1 MNSNAIGALFDWDGV
16 IIDSHNQHEKSW
28 SKLAEEEN
36 KVLPD
41 NFFKMTFGM
50 RNENIIPNFF
60 GNWIDVTNQEEVT
73 RLADRKEE
81 IYREIIISDGI
92 EPLPGVRDLLQS
104 LRSEEIACSIAS
116 STPIANI
123 ETVMGM
129 IGLSDY
135 FDAIT
140 AAEDV
145 SNGKPNPEVFLKAAE
160 KIKVDP
166 KNCVVFEDAHVGIE
180 AGLAANM
187 QVIAVATTHPVESLG
202 NAHMVTENLE
212 SIDAEKIMELF
223 R

>member
-104 LRSEEIACSIAS
+104 LKSEEIACSIAS

-129 IGLSDY
+129 IELSDY

-187 QVIAVATTHPVESLG
+187 QIIAVATTHPVESLG

>member
-1 MNSNAIGALFDWDGV
+1 M
-16 IIDSHNQHEKSW
+16 
-28 SKLAEEEN
+28 
-36 KVLPD
+36 
-41 NFFKMTFGM
+41 
-50 RNENIIPNFF
+50 
-60 GNWIDVTNQEEVT
+60 
-73 RLADRKEE
+73 
-81 IYREIIISDGI
+81 
-92 EPLPGVRDLLQS
+92 PGVRDLLQS

-212 SIDAEKIMELF
+212 GIDAEKIMELF

>member
-16 IIDSHNQHEKSW
+16 IIASHNQHEKSW

-36 KVLPD
+36 EVLPD

-73 RLADRKEE
+73 RLADRKED

-145 SNGKPNPEVFLKAAE
+145 SNENPTLR
-160 KIKVDP
+160 
-166 KNCVVFEDAHVGIE
+166 C
-180 AGLAANM
+180 
-187 QVIAVATTHPVESLG
+187 SLR
-202 NAHMVTENLE
+202 LQ
-212 SIDAEKIMELF
+212 KK
-223 R
+223 

>member
-36 KVLPD
+36 EMLPD

-212 SIDAEKIMELF
+212 GIDAEKIMELF

>member
-36 KVLPD
+36 EMLPD

-166 KNCVVFEDAHVGIE
+166 KYCVVFEDAHVGIE

>member
-92 EPLPGVRDLLQS
+92 EPLPGVRNLLQS
-104 LRSEEIACSIAS
+104 LKSEEIACSIAS

-160 KIKVDP
+160 KIKVRP

-187 QVIAVATTHPVESLG
+187 QVIAVATTHPVDSLG

>member
-36 KVLPD
+36 EVLPD

>member
-36 KVLPD
+36 EVLPD

-160 KIKVDP
+160 KIKVRP

-187 QVIAVATTHPVESLG
+187 QVIAVATTHPVDSLG

>member
-60 GNWIDVTNQEEVT
+60 GNWIDVTNQEEIT

-92 EPLPGVRDLLQS
+92 EPLPGVRNLLQS
-104 LRSEEIACSIAS
+104 LKSEEIACSIAS

-187 QVIAVATTHPVESLG
+187 QVIAVATTHPVDSLG

>member
-36 KVLPD
+36 EVLPD

-104 LRSEEIACSIAS
+104 LKSEEIACSIAS

-129 IGLSDY
+129 IELSDY

-166 KNCVVFEDAHVGIE
+166 KHCVVFEDAHVGIE

-187 QVIAVATTHPVESLG
+187 QIIAVATTHPVESLG

>member
-36 KVLPD
+36 EVLPD

-60 GNWIDVTNQEEVT
+60 GNCIDVTNQEEVT

-104 LRSEEIACSIAS
+104 LMSEEIACSIAS

-166 KNCVVFEDAHVGIE
+166 KHCVVFEDAHVGIE

>member
-16 IIDSHNQHEKSW
+16 IIDSHNQHENSW

-36 KVLPD
+36 EVLPD
-41 NFFKMTFGM
+41 DFFKMTFGM

-92 EPLPGVRDLLQS
+92 EPLPGVRNLLQS
-104 LRSEEIACSIAS
+104 LKSEEIACSIAS

-187 QVIAVATTHPVESLG
+187 QVIAVATTHPVDSLG
-202 NAHMVTENLE
+202 HAQMVTENLKN
-212 SIDAEKIMELF
+212 IDAEKIMELF

>member
-36 KVLPD
+36 EVLPD

-104 LRSEEIACSIAS
+104 LKSEEIACSIAS

-187 QVIAVATTHPVESLG
+187 QIIAVATTHPVESLG

>member
-36 KVLPD
+36 EVLPD
-41 NFFKMTFGM
+41 DFFKMTFGM

-104 LRSEEIACSIAS
+104 LKSEEIACSIAS

-129 IGLSDY
+129 IELSDY

-187 QVIAVATTHPVESLG
+187 QVIAVATTHPVDSLG
-202 NAHMVTENLE
+202 NAHMVTENLK

>member
-36 KVLPD
+36 EVLPD

-92 EPLPGVRDLLQS
+92 EPLPGVRNLLQS
-104 LRSEEIACSIAS
+104 LKSEEIACSIAS

-187 QVIAVATTHPVESLG
+187 QVIAVATTHPVDSLG

>member
-36 KVLPD
+36 EVLPD
-41 NFFKMTFGM
+41 DFFKMTFGM

-104 LRSEEIACSIAS
+104 LKSEEIACSIAS

-187 QVIAVATTHPVESLG
+187 QVIAVATTHPVDSLG
-202 NAHMVTENLE
+202 NAHMVTENLKN
-212 SIDAEKIMELF
+212 IDAEKIMELF

>member
-36 KVLPD
+36 EVLPD

-104 LRSEEIACSIAS
+104 LKSEEIACSIAS

-129 IGLSDY
+129 IELSDY

>member
-36 KVLPD
+36 EMLPD

>member
-36 KVLPD
+36 EVLPD

-92 EPLPGVRDLLQS
+92 EPLPGVRNLLQS
-104 LRSEEIACSIAS
+104 LKSEEIACSIAS

-129 IGLSDY
+129 IELSDY

-187 QVIAVATTHPVESLG
+187 QVIAVATTHPVDSLG
-202 NAHMVTENLE
+202 NAHMVTENLKN
-212 SIDAEKIMELF
+212 IDAEKIMELF

>member
-36 KVLPD
+36 EVLPD

-92 EPLPGVRDLLQS
+92 EPLPGVRNLLQS
-104 LRSEEIACSIAS
+104 LKSEEIACSIAS

-187 QVIAVATTHPVESLG
+187 QVIAVATTHPVDSLG

-212 SIDAEKIMELF
+212 SIDAGKIMELF

>member
-60 GNWIDVTNQEEVT
+60 GNWIDVTNQKEVT

-92 EPLPGVRDLLQS
+92 EPLPGVRNLLQS
-104 LRSEEIACSIAS
+104 LKSEEIACSIAS

-160 KIKVDP
+160 KIKVRP

-187 QVIAVATTHPVESLG
+187 QVIAVATTHPVDSLG

>member
-36 KVLPD
+36 EVLPD

-187 QVIAVATTHPVESLG
+187 QVIAVATTHPVDSLG

>member
-36 KVLPD
+36 EVLPD

-212 SIDAEKIMELF
+212 GIDAEKIMELF

>member
-36 KVLPD
+36 EVLPD

-129 IGLSDY
+129 IELSDY

-212 SIDAEKIMELF
+212 GIDAEKIMELF

>member
-16 IIDSHNQHEKSW
+16 IIDSHDQHEESW
-28 SKLAEEEN
+28 SKLAVEEN
-36 KVLPD
+36 KKLPE

-60 GNWIDVTNQEEVT
+60 STWINVTNHREIT
-73 RLADRKEE
+73 RLANRKEE

-92 EPLPGVRDLLQS
+92 EPLPGVQDLLRS
-104 LRSEEIACSIAS
+104 LKSEQIACSIAS

-123 ETVMGM
+123 EAVMS
-129 IGLSDY
+129 IIKLSDY

-145 SNGKPNPEVFLKAAE
+145 SNGKPSPEVFLKAAE

-187 QVIAVATTHPVESLG
+187 HVIAVATTHPIESLG
-202 NAHMVTENLE
+202 NAHTVTENLK
-212 SIDAEKIMELF
+212 SIDAEKIKMLL

>member
-36 KVLPD
+36 EVLPD

-104 LRSEEIACSIAS
+104 LKSEEIACSIAS

-129 IGLSDY
+129 IELSDY
-135 FDAIT
+135 FDSIT
-140 AAEDV
+140 ASEDV

-166 KNCVVFEDAHVGIE
+166 KHCVVFEDAHVGIE

-187 QVIAVATTHPVESLG
+187 QIIAVATTHPVESLG

>member
-123 ETVMGM
+123 ETVMGI

-187 QVIAVATTHPVESLG
+187 QVIAVATTHPVDSLG